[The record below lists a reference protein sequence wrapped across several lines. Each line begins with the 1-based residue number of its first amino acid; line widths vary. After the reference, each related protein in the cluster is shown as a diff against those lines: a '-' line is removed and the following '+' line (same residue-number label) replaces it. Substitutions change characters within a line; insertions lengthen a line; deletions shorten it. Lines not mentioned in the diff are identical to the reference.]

1 VKGLNL
7 LLFSLE
13 TMIYTVPG
21 LIVALSFH
29 EFAHALV
36 ADRLGDPTPRRFGR
50 LTLEPWVHMDPVGTL
65 VLLFYRF
72 GWAKPVPVNPQY
84 FRRPRQDM
92 LLVALAGPLTNFII
106 AFVLALI
113 MVTVFLASPQA
124 PAQTAIEILRAGI
137 FINLALGV
145 FNLLPVP
152 PLDGSKILAGIL
164 PYKSARVF
172 HQYEHLGPLILLVVL
187 VSGAGGRIIG
197 PLVGQLNHWW
207 VTASLRIVAMFY

>member
-1 VKGLNL
+1 M
-7 LLFSLE
+7 LFSLQ
-13 TMIYTVPG
+13 TMIYSVPG

-50 LTLEPWVHMDPVGTL
+50 LTLEPWVHLDPVGTL

-92 LLVALAGPLTNFII
+92 VLVALAGPVTNFII
-106 AFVLALI
+106 AFVLSLVLVAMI
-113 MVTVFLASPQA
+113 FSSPYGA
-124 PAQTAIEILRAGI
+124 PQTAIEILRAGV

-152 PLDGSKILAGIL
+152 PLDGSKVLSGLL
-164 PYKSARVF
+164 PLKTARVF
-172 HQYEHLGPLILLVVL
+172 HQYEHLGPIMLLLLL

-197 PLVGQLNHWW
+197 PLVVQMNQWWMQLS
-207 VTASLRIVAMFY
+207 VRIMALFY